1 MENWYFAGHVKP
13 ENKKEDWMDRRLVE
27 NQSGKRR
34 CVVVMRERKGR
45 ALPFVVDHEADA
57 TDFVQNIVAKGS
69 TVYADE
75 ASSWDV
81 LHAIR
86 DTPYQSQLRVRR

>member
-1 MENWYFAGHVKP
+1 MKP
-13 ENKKEDWMDRRLVE
+13 ENKKEDRKDRRLTE

-57 TDFVQNIVAKGS
+57 ADMVGDVVAKGS

-75 ASSWDV
+75 AASWDV
-81 LHAIR
+81 LHGQYETRRINH
-86 DTPYQSQLRVRR
+86 SFRVRR